1 MKVILLKQVRG
12 VGNKYDIKDVSDGYA
27 MNMLIPKGLAEI
39 ATSSVVSKVMT
50 RKSQDE
56 TETKIHEDLLMKN
69 INDLEGIRIEMTE
82 SANEKGHLFAGIH
95 AEELVPVIKAQTR
108 LEILPQYI
116 MLEKPI
122 KEVGEHAIEVK
133 VQNNTAHFTL
143 VVLTR

>member
-39 ATSSVVSKVMT
+39 ATASVVSKVMA

-56 TETKIHEDLLMKN
+56 AESKIHEDLLMKN
-69 INDLEGIRIEMTE
+69 IKDLDGVRIEMTE
-82 SANEKGHLFAGIH
+82 SANDKGHLFAGIH
-95 AEELVPVIKAQTR
+95 AEELVPVIKEQTR
-108 LEILPQYI
+108 LEILPEYI

-122 KEVGEHAIEVK
+122 KTVGEHAVEVK
-133 VQNNTAHFTL
+133 VQNTSAAFTL
-143 VVLTR
+143 VVLAK